1 MLGVLGPVP
10 GQNPVSAIF
19 SSPATATTPRMII
32 TGTATI
38 RLLNREAAPAPGEP
52 TRPVHR
58 GLYIRAPR
66 LAGCKSNQVPD
77 MIQHTLVH
85 LSLPILFLKTA
96 RIFWARFLC
105 SDRLVHHNLSC
116 HNHRVRRPTDLGGS
130 FDGILQPSAMLF
142 EPEDRSAELEV
153 KATTWSAPAIANTT
167 RKPNKLTPAKQANG
181 SARGTKKRAGIVA
194 SPLPPNSTLDQTVS
208 RAIYFSLSVNVSFSL
223 INSRSG
229 TLQAP

>member
-1 MLGVLGPVP
+1 MRPIVALGLISELTTLLTANTTKQRLS
-10 GQNPVSAIF
+10 QNPVSAIF

-32 TGTATI
+32 TATATI

-105 SDRLVHHNLSC
+105 SDRLVHHNLS
-116 HNHRVRRPTDLGGS
+116 
-130 FDGILQPSAMLF
+130 
-142 EPEDRSAELEV
+142 
-153 KATTWSAPAIANTT
+153 
-167 RKPNKLTPAKQANG
+167 
-181 SARGTKKRAGIVA
+181 
-194 SPLPPNSTLDQTVS
+194 
-208 RAIYFSLSVNVSFSL
+208 
-223 INSRSG
+223 
-229 TLQAP
+229 

>member
-1 MLGVLGPVP
+1 MRRAVGRLLVAGTPVQDLFLCAKHLFGGAIRHP
-10 GQNPVSAIF
+10 GAPDRSVSPRPLQSIASFAALLPLSFARLLTANTTKQRLSQNPVSAIF
-19 SSPATATTPRMII
+19 SSPATATTPRMKI
-32 TGTATI
+32 TATATI

-96 RIFWARFLC
+96 RIFWACFLC

-130 FDGILQPSAMLF
+130 FDGILQPS
-142 EPEDRSAELEV
+142 LESYARAV
-153 KATTWSAPAIANTT
+153 
-167 RKPNKLTPAKQANG
+167 R
-181 SARGTKKRAGIVA
+181 ARGPLCRA
-194 SPLPPNSTLDQTVS
+194 
-208 RAIYFSLSVNVSFSL
+208 
-223 INSRSG
+223 
-229 TLQAP
+229 